1 MSEDELR
8 EVLAKYIDISMGSP
22 EIDRMLASEHVFSKR
37 FEKKMKRL
45 LWSQRHFGKDIH
57 VGYVVRKIAIAAG
70 IILSLLV
77 ANEVS
82 ARVWGFGAWEIIRG
96 LVDGGRGMRMEF
108 HKSGENGEKDDLP
121 KVKYDLPQYVPE
133 GYQQEFFE
141 DFEDQGVF
149 LDVEWRGEKENQYI
163 RYSREQLIDGTTI
176 VQDAEIDMEK
186 KILVKGI
193 EAKLIYDGE
202 MIDLLWCDDNYSYAL
217 CSYIIDEEELI
228 HMMKSMYN

>member
-1 MSEDELR
+1 M
-8 EVLAKYIDISMGSP
+8 
-22 EIDRMLASEHVFSKR
+22 
-37 FEKKMKRL
+37 
-45 LWSQRHFGKDIH
+45 
-57 VGYVVRKIAIAAG
+57 
-70 IILSLLV
+70 
-77 ANEVS
+77 
-82 ARVWGFGAWEIIRG
+82 
-96 LVDGGRGMRMEF
+96 
-108 HKSGENGEKDDLP
+108 
-121 KVKYDLPQYVPE
+121 
-133 GYQQEFFE
+133 
-141 DFEDQGVF
+141 
-149 LDVEWRGEKENQYI
+149 DVEWRGEEENQYI